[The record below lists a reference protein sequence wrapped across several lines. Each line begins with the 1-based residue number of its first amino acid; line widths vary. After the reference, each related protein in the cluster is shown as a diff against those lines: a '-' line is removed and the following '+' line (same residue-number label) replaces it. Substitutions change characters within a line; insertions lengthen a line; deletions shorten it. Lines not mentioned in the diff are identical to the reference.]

1 MAQGP
6 VLIFDKST
14 LESLNLDEAVLLDNF
29 YVSNITPLFFVECLA
44 DLEKAIKSKST
55 PEQLVGSLARRT
67 PESQVY
73 SNVHHTTILKGELSR
88 HLDLDRQ
95 VERPLI
101 SGGKPIQLG
110 DQRGMFYKR
119 GPEEEALHRWA
130 SGEFLIVERQ
140 FAKEWRKTL
149 MQIDHATLV
158 SEVRSNLGP
167 WRKPKTLEDA
177 RELTNIMIDNLDP
190 ETILR
195 FGINHFRV
203 PEAVDWAV
211 NDWVSKRRP
220 ALREYVP
227 YLIHMLSINIFF
239 ALVQP
244 TQLFR
249 DVKESHQIDLAYL
262 YYLPFC
268 SVFSSKDRFHRQIV
282 PLFLTDHQTFVEG
295 HELKAEL
302 QKLDAHYSAFPD
314 EIKAQGFYSY
324 ATLPPEDTT
333 FLTARLWDKY
343 LPAWRHKDPSQPDL
357 NDPAIQADIM
367 EQIRK
372 FDPDAP
378 GVQLHDERDVDKL
391 DFVTISRRVRAQR
404 GKWRL
409 FSKETE
415 AQMSAGQADRGKE

>member
-1 MAQGP
+1 M
-6 VLIFDKST
+6 IFDKST

-44 DLEKAIKSKST
+44 DLEKAIKSNST
-55 PEQLVGSLARRT
+55 PEQLVGSLAQRT

-88 HLDLDRQ
+88 QLNLARQ
-95 VERPLI
+95 LERPLI

-110 DQRGMFYKR
+110 DQKGMFYRR
-119 GPEEEALHRWA
+119 GPEEEALYRWA
-130 SGEFLIVERQ
+130 KCEFLAVERQ
-140 FAKEWRKTL
+140 FAKDWRKAL

-158 SEVRSNLGP
+158 NEVRGNLGP
-167 WRKPKTLEDA
+167 WRKPKSLEDA

-190 ETILR
+190 ETLLR
-195 FGINHFRV
+195 FGMNLFGV
-203 PEAVDWAV
+203 PEAS
-211 NDWVSKRRP
+211 DWVVNHWIQQRRP
-220 ALREYVP
+220 SLRTHVP
-227 YLIHMLSINIFF
+227 YLIHLLSINVFF

-244 TQLFR
+244 TQLLR
-249 DVKESHQIDLAYL
+249 DVKGSHQIDLAYL

-295 HELKAEL
+295 HDLKAEL
-302 QKLDAHYSAFPD
+302 QKLDAYYSAFPD
-314 EIKAQGFYSY
+314 NVKRQGFYSY
-324 ATLPPEDTT
+324 ATLPPEDTE
-333 FLTARLWDKY
+333 FLTVRLWDKY
-343 LPAWRHKDPSQPDL
+343 LPAWRHKDPDRPNL

-378 GVQLHDERDVDKL
+378 GVQPHDERDVDKL
-391 DFVTISRRVRAQR
+391 NFVTIQRRVRAQR

-415 AQMSAGQADRGKE
+415 EQMRSGQDGG